1 MNLNKRI
8 LLTACAV
15 LCMSIAGFAQALSGK
30 TVKASGVIKDAKG
43 EPVIGA
49 VVIQKGK
56 SSHGTTTDLEGKFT
70 LEVPENA
77 SLEISCIGYQ
87 TQTKKVSRGGVIDV
101 LLKEDTQALEEVV
114 VVGYTTQKRRL
125 LAGAV
130 ETTKFDDKLSEI
142 PVSSPSAVLAGRMS
156 GVNVSVPDGKP
167 GSQASL
173 SVRTGTT
180 WNSSPML
187 FVIDG
192 AVRDQATF
200 NNLAPSEIES
210 VSVLKDAASAAI
222 YGARSDAGV
231 ILVTTKKGREGRPSI
246 NYTANFSAH
255 FATQEVEL
263 LNLYENG
270 LLVNKM
276 YENYGLTPGQGT
288 AWSEEELEWAKSL
301 PGGGFNMLDDVWN
314 TPYVI
319 NHSLSVTGGSQ
330 KIKYFA
336 AANYYT
342 NSGFM
347 ASTDYNK
354 LNLRLNLTAE
364 ISKNLSLF
372 ASLGFTKTNSES
384 SPTEGT
390 DATYTKARVS
400 FEYMPSKSTDGSKY
414 IGDGWAYGNP
424 AAAANGYSGYRHGDM
439 MNPEANI
446 SLTYKLPWIE
456 GLSFKTS
463 YMGSWKN
470 NHSKN
475 YTMAGVYY
483 YPVKSGPNNHII
495 NVDDENLTSYYTS
508 NEMAGI
514 SSGSSWSTNE
524 QLNFQLSYDHQF
536 GQHHVNAA
544 AVYEASRGKYTYIY
558 SNRQKFPLYQ
568 TDQYWATSSSHDDM
582 SAGGGPDT
590 KSGRASWVFVGG
602 YDYANKYIF
611 NFSMRYDGSMNFAPD
626 ERWGLFPAA
635 SAAWVLTEE
644 DFMKEYEKIDYLKL
658 RLSMGLTGNDAIGG
672 WQWQESYATGNSYMR
687 GEGLQKYYGL
697 RYGSLVN
704 EHLTWEKS
712 LSYNIGVDYKFLG
725 HLQGALE
732 YWHKHTYDILGTR
745 QNSLPTTFSRTM
757 PAENYGVVNAQGIDF
772 SIGWKDRTG
781 NVDWSATLTGSY
793 GWNKVV
799 KKDYAE
805 GLLPWQVPV
814 GKSSNYVATYSGYIL
829 RSQAEVDEFIANNPN
844 YNKSYTAGLPLQ
856 PGMFVYRDKSGP
868 DGTPDGIID
877 KYDVEI
883 LYKNTNPVNFG
894 LTLSAAWNNFT
905 IETVF
910 TGKFHHIKNFYEICD
925 YHGNQMYNKEW
936 VTNSWTPENPN
947 ADLPLMA
954 PRDQRSYTNS
964 SVDYWYK
971 SVNYIRLSN
980 LNIGYTF
987 HFDRPL
993 GGAISSIKLYA
1004 TGTNLFYIS
1013 NFHWWDPELNPGWS
1027 GVGYPIMRTLGG
1039 GISVNF

>member
-1 MNLNKRI
+1 MNGKKRI
-8 LLTACAV
+8 LMTVCTV
-15 LCMSIAGFAQALSGK
+15 LFMSIATFAQALSGK
-30 TVKASGVIKDAKG
+30 TVKTTGVIVDTKG
-43 EPVIGA
+43 EPIIGA

-56 SSHGTTTDLEGKFT
+56 ATHGTTTDLEGKFT
-70 LEVPENA
+70 LEVPENS
-77 SLEISCIGYQ
+77 SLEISCVGYEPK
-87 TQTKKVSRGGVIDV
+87 TQKVSKGGDFTIM
-101 LLKEDTQALEEVV
+101 LNEDTQALEEVV

-130 ETTKFDDKLSEI
+130 ETTKFDEKLSEI

-156 GVNVSVPDGKP
+156 GVNVSTPAGQP
-167 GSQASL
+167 GSQASI

-200 NNLAPSEIES
+200 NNLSTSEIES

-231 ILVTTKKGREGRPSI
+231 ILVTTKKGKEGRPSI
-246 NYTANFSAH
+246 NYTANFSAD
-255 FATQEVEL
+255 FATQEVKL
-263 LNLYENG
+263 LDLYENG
-270 LLVNKM
+270 KLVNKM
-276 YENYGLTPGQGT
+276 YENYGLTAPQGT
-288 AWSEEELEWAKSL
+288 AWSEEELEWAKNL
-301 PGGGFNMLDDVWN
+301 PGRGFKMLDDVWN

-319 NHSLSVTGGSQ
+319 NHALSVTGGSQ

-342 NSGFM
+342 NNGFM
-347 ASTDYNK
+347 ASTDYNR
-354 LNLRLNLTAE
+354 LNLRLNLTAD
-364 ISKNLSLF
+364 ITDNLQLF
-372 ASLGFTKTNSES
+372 ASLGYTKSFSAS

-390 DATYTKARVS
+390 DATYLKARVS
-400 FEYMPSKSTDGSKY
+400 FETFPSQSPGGKY
-414 IGDGWAYGNP
+414 IGTGWAYGNP

-446 SLTYKLPWIE
+446 SLTYKLPWIK

-470 NHSKN
+470 NHSKS
-475 YTMAGVYY
+475 YTMAGEYY
-483 YPVKSGPNNHII
+483 YPVTSGANNHI
-495 NVDDENLTSYYTS
+495 VSVEDELLTRKYTS

-514 SSGSSWSTNE
+514 WSSSSWTNSE
-524 QLNFQLSYDHQF
+524 QLNFQLSFDRQF

-544 AVYEASRGKYTYIY
+544 AVYEASRSKYTYI
-558 SNRQKFPLYQ
+558 SNGRQKFPLYQ

-590 KSGRASWVFVGG
+590 KSGRASWVLVGG

-635 SAAWVLTEE
+635 SAAWVITEE
-644 DFMKEYEKIDYLKL
+644 NFMKEYKKIDYLKL
-658 RLSMGLTGNDAIGG
+658 RASVGLTGNDAIGG

-712 LSYNIGVDYKFLG
+712 LSYNIGLDYKFLG

-745 QNSLPTTFSRTM
+745 QNSLPTTFSRSM
-757 PAENYGVVNAQGIDF
+757 PAENYGIVNAQGIDF
-772 SIGWKDRTG
+772 SIGWHDRTG
-781 NVDWSATLTGSY
+781 NVDWSATVTGSY
-793 GWNKVV
+793 GWNKVI
-799 KKDYAE
+799 KQDYAS
-805 GLLPWQVPV
+805 GLLDWQIPV
-814 GKSSNYVATYSGYIL
+814 GKSRNYLTAYSGYIL
-829 RSQAEVDEFIANNPN
+829 RSQADVEEFIANNPN
-844 YNKSYTAGLPLQ
+844 YNLGYTAGLPLQ
-856 PGMFVYRDKSGP
+856 PGMFVYRDLSGP
-868 DGTPDGIID
+868 DGEPDGIIN
-877 KYDVEI
+877 KYDVI
-883 LYKNTNPVNFG
+883 TLSGNTNPVNFG
-894 LTLSAAWNNFT
+894 LTLNAAWKNFT

-910 TGKFHHIKNFYEICD
+910 TGKFHHIKNFFAICD
-925 YHGNQMYNKEW
+925 YHGGQMYNAEW
-936 VTNSWTPENPN
+936 VTNSWTPENPD
-947 ADLPLMA
+947 AELPLMA
-954 PRDQRSYTNS
+954 PRDQRSYTSS

-971 SVNYIRLSN
+971 NTSYIRLSN

-987 HFDRPL
+987 RFARPL

-1013 NFHWWDPELNPGWS
+1013 NFHHWDPELNPGWS